1 MTSATVASGSRYDAR
16 TIVVGG
22 IQLGVATAG
31 GVVLF
36 ALLSRAMTGTA
47 EAILQSLIVLV
58 GGAVVTYWPAA
69 MVRPRE
75 VDTIGWTTLL
85 AYVGTVVFTIL
96 DIALLRPLGMY
107 HWTWD
112 AIGGGSGFWYI
123 SLWWMGGT
131 FLAWMGA
138 WFYAIKS
145 RGGPAPVVGEAG
157 RTLVVAAI
165 LFVAFAAT
173 QGRVHSAYAA
183 LAYVIAAVSQVP
195 VAAAL
200 GARR

>member
-1 MTSATVASGSRYDAR
+1 MTSSIVASGSRYDAR

-22 IQLGVATAG
+22 IQLGITTAV
-31 GVVLF
+31 GVVVF
-36 ALLSRAMTGTA
+36 ALTSRALTGTT
-47 EAILQSLIVLV
+47 EAIVQSLIVLV

-69 MVRPRE
+69 IVRPRE

-85 AYVGTVVFTIL
+85 AYTGTVVFTIL

-123 SLWWMGGT
+123 SIWWMGGT

-138 WFYAIKS
+138 WAYAIQA
-145 RGGPAPVVGEAG
+145 RVGAPSVFRMAG
-157 RTLVVAAI
+157 RTVGMALALYIVVNV
-165 LFVAFAAT
+165 LR
-173 QGRVHSAYAA
+173 GRPEPGFAA
-183 LAYVIAAVSQVP
+183 LAYVVMAVILVPIAAFT
-195 VAAAL
+195 